1 MRDMTMGE
9 RIRFLRKKKGLS
21 QEQLAQE
28 IGVTKSTISK
38 YELDAR
44 FPKHSTLDDFCRV
57 FNVDFY
63 MMLTGKTKSEWTSD
77 FELDDKAFWE
87 NISDVLL
94 SDYLMEIKQLLEQL
108 NDEGQQKAIERVEE
122 LTEIPKYKK
131 DPPQD

>member
-1 MRDMTMGE
+1 MHDMTMGE
-9 RIRFLRKKKGLS
+9 RIRFLRKKQGLS
-21 QEQLAQE
+21 QEQLAKE

-44 FPKHSTLDDFCRV
+44 FPKHNTIDDFCRV

-63 MMLTGKTKSEWTSD
+63 LMLTGKTKSEWSTD
-77 FELDDKAFWE
+77 FELADKAFWD
-87 NISDVLL
+87 NVSDVLL

-108 NDEGQQKAIERVEE
+108 NDEGQQKAIERIEE